1 MRYGFPH
8 EIDVPPTPG
17 NGVATFRDWPMID
30 RQWAARIANR
40 IAQMVML
47 LLFVV
52 LTVFTLVH
60 MAPGEPANL
69 YLGLGAS
76 AEQVAAFNRQM
87 GLDRPLPEQ
96 FFKLIGQ
103 LASGDLGNSLA
114 YRMPVAQIIGHKLP
128 ATLLLM
134 FTGYLFAVSVG
145 VGAGILGAW
154 RQDTPMETVVRVAS
168 GFVYAQ
174 PEFIVGIVIL
184 VLATAFLPSLP
195 IVGMGTPGTTGWAAV
210 RDTLLHL
217 IGPALALGIVRAG
230 IYARMTLAAMLTAL
244 NQDYVVTHRASGFSG
259 RRIVL
264 VYTLRNALLP
274 IVTTIGI
281 EIRFLF
287 AGAVVTEVI
296 FSWPGI
302 GRLIFEGILNRD
314 APLII
319 GVFFVVAILTML
331 INLATDIVYTLL
343 DPRVRTGPMTRADE
357 RPA

>member
-1 MRYGFPH
+1 
-8 EIDVPPTPG
+8 
-17 NGVATFRDWPMID
+17 MID
-30 RQWAARIANR
+30 RALAIRIAGS
-40 IAQMVML
+40 IAQMALL

-60 MAPGEPANL
+60 MAPGDPANL
-69 YLGLGAS
+69 YLGLGAT
-76 AEQVAAFNRQM
+76 AEQVAAFHRLM

-96 FFKLIGQ
+96 FIALLRQ
-103 LASGDLGNSLA
+103 LVTGDLGTSLA
-114 YRMPVAQIIGHKLP
+114 YRMPVIEIIAQKLP

-134 FTGYLFAVSVG
+134 FTGYLFALTVG
-145 VGAGILGAW
+145 IGAGIIGAW
-154 RQDTPMETVVRVAS
+154 RQDTPVETFVRVAS
-168 GFVYAQ
+168 GLVYAQ

-184 VLATAFLPSLP
+184 VLATTFLPELP
-195 IVGMGTPGTTGWAAV
+195 IVGMGTSEATGWAAAGT
-210 RDTLLHL
+210 TLLHL
-217 IGPALALGIVRAG
+217 IGPALALGIARAG

-244 NQDYVVTHRASGFSG
+244 NQDYVVTHRAAGFSE

-264 VYTLRNALLP
+264 VYALRNALLP

-302 GRLIFEGILNRD
+302 GRLIFDGILNRD

-319 GVFFVVAILTML
+319 GVFFVVAVLTML
-331 INLATDIVYTLL
+331 INLATDIAYALL
-343 DPRVRTGPMTRADE
+343 DPRVRTGA
-357 RPA
+357 RPRSSEQAAQT